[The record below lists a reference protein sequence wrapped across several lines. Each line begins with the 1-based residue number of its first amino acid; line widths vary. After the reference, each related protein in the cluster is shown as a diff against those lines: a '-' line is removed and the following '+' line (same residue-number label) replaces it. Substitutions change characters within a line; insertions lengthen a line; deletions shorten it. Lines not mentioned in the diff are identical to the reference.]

1 MSQTAIVETKVGSNF
16 ARRSIVAIALDYLSL
31 TKPKIGVMVL
41 IAVATAAYV
50 GARGQVQPAPLVHGL
65 IATLLIASGAC
76 ALNQWLERF
85 TDGLM
90 PRTASRPLPA
100 GRLASVAVFWF
111 GAALSLV
118 GATYF
123 LCFTSA
129 TTALLGIAS
138 WLIYVCI
145 YTPLKRVTT
154 FNTLVGAISGAL
166 PMLIGW
172 SISDAAWD
180 GRAASLFGLLFF
192 WQFPHFMAIAW
203 LYRKDYAIAQCKML
217 TVVEPT
223 GLKAGKQAVIC
234 AAATALVSFVPA
246 IYVPDGRVYLGCAA
260 FLGGAYFMCA
270 TAFLLLRDD
279 FNARILLKGSLIY
292 LPLMML
298 ILVLLPHWK

>member
-1 MSQTAIVETKVGSNF
+1 MTEVALPQIDVPVKATTRSWFATAADF
-16 ARRSIVAIALDYLSL
+16 LSL

-50 GARGQVQPAPLVHGL
+50 GAWGQVHPLPLLHGL

-76 ALNQWLERF
+76 ALNQWLERIS
-85 TDGLM
+85 DGLM
-90 PRTASRPLPA
+90 PRTVGRPLPA
-100 GRLASVAVFWF
+100 GRLSCGAAFWF
-111 GAALSLV
+111 GAGLSLS
-118 GATYF
+118 GAIYF
-123 LCFTSA
+123 ICYTSI
-129 TTALLGIAS
+129 TTAFLGIAS
-138 WLIYVCI
+138 WVIYVCV

-154 FNTLVGAISGAL
+154 LNTIVGAISGAI

-180 GRAASLFGLLFF
+180 GRAAALFGLLFF

-203 LYRKDYAIAQCKML
+203 LYRKDYALAASKMV
-217 TVVEPT
+217 TVTEPT
-223 GLKAGKQAVIC
+223 GLNAGKQAVLC
-234 AAATALVSFVPA
+234 AAATTLVSFVPA
-246 IYVPDGRVYLGCAA
+246 LFVPDGRVYLGCAA

-292 LPLMML
+292 LPMMFL
-298 ILVLLPHWK
+298 ILLLLPHWK